1 MPQAEKKVRVVDSS
15 TNTKRTIRPA
25 LTPEAE
31 ENQMISL
38 AIDLAKKQLLDGT
51 ASSQVITHFLQLG
64 SSKRKLEAEIMEQQR
79 ELLSAKTEALK
90 STKTIESLY
99 NKAISAM
106 REYSGQTDQG
116 DNDEEQ
122 Y

>member
-15 TNTKRTIRPA
+15 VNKKRTIRPA

-106 REYSGQTDQG
+106 REYSGQTDEG

>member
-1 MPQAEKKVRVVDSS
+1 MPQAKKKVRVVDSS

>member
-15 TNTKRTIRPA
+15 VNTKRTIRPA

-106 REYSGQTDQG
+106 REYSGQTEEG
-116 DNDEEQ
+116 DNDEE
-122 Y
+122 

>member
-106 REYSGQTDQG
+106 REYSGQTEEG